1 MHITCGALYA
11 KRFDADGQ
19 GRDARPCGQ
28 RQRCVEGRKCKG
40 NDNAGNVEGACRHRT
55 AEPGKVGSVETG
67 RNPGSKCAVGTGG
80 IAEIDGRR
88 GDIVTG
94 RDLAT
99 YVLVNGYDN
108 APLVVYIDGKAVR
121 VYDVCFEIGN
131 GELVVMP
138 DRSGHDEN

>member
-1 MHITCGALYA
+1 
-11 KRFDADGQ
+11 
-19 GRDARPCGQ
+19 
-28 RQRCVEGRKCKG
+28 
-40 NDNAGNVEGACRHRT
+40 
-55 AEPGKVGSVETG
+55 
-67 RNPGSKCAVGTGG
+67 
-80 IAEIDGRR
+80 
-88 GDIVTG
+88 VTG